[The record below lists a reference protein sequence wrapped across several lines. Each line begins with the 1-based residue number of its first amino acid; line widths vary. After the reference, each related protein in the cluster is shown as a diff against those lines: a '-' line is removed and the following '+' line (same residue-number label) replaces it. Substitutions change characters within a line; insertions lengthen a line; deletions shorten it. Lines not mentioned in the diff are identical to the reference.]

1 MTNDEFFNLSNIRD
15 FSDVVLEL
23 EKNSINSIELKVDK
37 PNLNNFDNIIKEF
50 YGISTKNSV
59 FIIKNFFIYNK
70 EENIGQDAFFDINE
84 LIELKSSKKIKKE
97 VVFEYIKHLKY
108 GTEMVEPINFIKNS
122 SANTLIL
129 TRQGNNKLTLNKY
142 IFKNNLNEKLE
153 IIFPGQFFKNPIYGL
168 LHYINFDIS
177 LFENKKIKIDKYTKL
192 TATCDYANLFSNLEL
207 EDYEYEL
214 RSFDREENIKLTFY
228 KVDDDKTKKSIL
240 IIENN
245 KDFFQKLNIIN
256 KGLLKSYLDRLCQLN
271 KRIHFYYEVS
281 NNCIAIISDNQTI
294 RIENDLFFLKDI
306 LKEIFCKKTI
316 LNEILEYLKNFGK
329 GQYSF
334 YNDVISREDFHS
346 NKYKFLSIIR
356 KVF

>member
-1 MTNDEFFNLSNIRD
+1 
-15 FSDVVLEL
+15 
-23 EKNSINSIELKVDK
+23 
-37 PNLNNFDNIIKEF
+37 
-50 YGISTKNSV
+50 
-59 FIIKNFFIYNK
+59 
-70 EENIGQDAFFDINE
+70 
-84 LIELKSSKKIKKE
+84 
-97 VVFEYIKHLKY
+97 
-108 GTEMVEPINFIKNS
+108 MVEPINFIKNS